1 MRPPIMPA
9 VMSINDFSAWARL
22 GRTRIY
28 EEINAGSLAS
38 FKVGRRRYIKA
49 TDATAWLEE
58 KIGTAANREE
68 RA

>member
-1 MRPPIMPA
+1 MRPQITPA

-28 EEINAGSLAS
+28 EEINAGALPS
-38 FKVGRRRYIKA
+38 FKIGRRRFIKA

-58 KIGTAANREE
+58 KIGPAANHEE